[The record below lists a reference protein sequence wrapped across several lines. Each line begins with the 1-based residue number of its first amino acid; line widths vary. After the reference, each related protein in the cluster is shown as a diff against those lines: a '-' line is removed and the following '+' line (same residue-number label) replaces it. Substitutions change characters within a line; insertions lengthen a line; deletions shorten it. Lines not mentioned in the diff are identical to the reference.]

1 MKSTR
6 VYNFS
11 IPAGGSFQLPVTGSY
26 FRVMTATDVLEVQ
39 GDTFGNIYPLYTGQG
54 LQGQEFR
61 SLNLLNRTGA
71 TNNGSI
77 LVSDG
82 KFVDDRITGEVSII
96 DGGKSRSM
104 SGIAFAS
111 TGFVT
116 GVASQYSC
124 LQIWNPS
131 GSGKNIVIEQYSI
144 ASSTAGYIDIGISTT
159 QLTTAL
165 GITPVGK
172 YSGVNNS
179 ISIIKK
185 DNLVGYPAS
194 FNGFATVQ
202 LAALSSSP
210 IFKFSEPMIIKPGF
224 GLTFTGAIASSYSFN
239 IESFED
245 NIL

>member
-82 KFVDDRITGEVSII
+82 KFVDDRITGDVSII
-96 DGGKSRSM
+96 DGGKNRTIANNSFTVVNYVAGVAAKGPSIQLHNLVGNSKRLIVNTM
-104 SGIAFAS
+104 GISSTAAQGLNCGISSNILTITGATGQSKLSNGFAS
-111 TGFVT
+111 TSRT
-116 GVASQYSC
+116 YS
-124 LQIWNPS
+124 
-131 GSGKNIVIEQYSI
+131 
-144 ASSTAGYIDIGISTT
+144 
-159 QLTTAL
+159 
-165 GITPVGK
+165 
-172 YSGVNNS
+172 
-179 ISIIKK
+179 
-185 DNLVGYPAS
+185 DNLVANPINVYGLLIFNIVANVSYEKKFIEPIVLNPGY
-194 FNGFATVQ
+194 
-202 LAALSSSP
+202 
-210 IFKFSEPMIIKPGF
+210 
-224 GLTFTGAIASSYSFN
+224 GLTLYSGGTGLDLSAYFEYFE
-239 IESFED
+239 ES
-245 NIL
+245 IL

>member
-96 DGGKSRSM
+96 DGGKSRTFSN
-104 SGIAFAS
+104 SAYVSNAFSVALAAQLPHCQLWNP
-111 TGFVT
+111 
-116 GVASQYSC
+116 VAS
-124 LQIWNPS
+124 L
-131 GSGKNIVIEQYSI
+131 KNIVIQNFDVSTNVTGPFQFNINNI
-144 ASSTAGYIDIGISTT
+144 ALTTT
-159 QLTTAL
+159 QANGTNKLSGSAASIGESRVQMPATELLTSFMGSGQLTANSAPYRYDFREPVILKPGYGFVVTMNNTVSVNLTTV
-165 GITPVGK
+165 IQ
-172 YSGVNNS
+172 Y
-179 ISIIKK
+179 
-185 DNLVGYPAS
+185 Y
-194 FNGFATVQ
+194 
-202 LAALSSSP
+202 
-210 IFKFSEPMIIKPGF
+210 
-224 GLTFTGAIASSYSFN
+224 
-239 IESFED
+239 ED
-245 NIL
+245 LL